1 MIHKENF
8 EQVLLSLGFTPAN
21 NGGGQYS
28 KDFGSDCTLKVDF
41 HQKKLFYPQNTIKNP
56 NPKAT
61 DSKLQPNG
69 IIIHDLTTCNFSHPE
84 NFVVFECVHRL
95 LAKGYK
101 PQHIELEPKWQLGRE
116 AKGGKADILV
126 RDNQGD
132 SYLLI
137 ECKTTDSKNSE
148 FKKEWAKMQQ
158 NGGQLFSY
166 YRQDKNTK
174 FLCLYTSTFT
184 DKLSYENYILNMQDN
199 ETYLQKHDFKESY
212 KTANNEEEI
221 FKVWNEIYK
230 QDFSQIGIF
239 EKNIN
244 AYEIGKNALCF
255 EDLKELQSTREDSN
269 KKHEDG
275 KYHEFAKILRK
286 YNISGKENAF
296 DKLVNLFLCKI
307 YDETYNKTNLHF
319 IYKGVIADSFE
330 EMQDRLMLLYK
341 NAMKEFLKEEI
352 TFIADEDIEK
362 SFNHHSKNEKTLKK
376 EMKHFIKQL
385 KFYSNNDFAFLE
397 VHNEELFYQNAQ
409 VLKSVVKLFE
419 NLKLT
424 QNQTNQFL
432 GNLFELFLQ
441 KGMKQDEGQF
451 FTPVQICEFII
462 YSLPLEKLYSHKIPR
477 VLDYACGAGHFLNT
491 YANFLRTFIPQ
502 EKLQDYYKNIY
513 GIEKEYRLSKVAKVS
528 SCMYGQNEVTILY
541 ADALSSDTLANA
553 TQGKVKIANNS
564 FDVLITNPPYSVQGF
579 LETLDKKSRDA
590 YRLFGENL
598 NLESN
603 NAIECFFIERAN
615 QLLDDEAKVA
625 MILPSSILNKSGI
638 YKSAREILLK
648 NFELIA
654 LVELGSQTFG
664 ATGTNTIIL
673 FASKRQT
680 YHQKDFSKKFHDL
693 RDRLDSESLQDNP
706 NFKDNGYFSSYCA
719 SQNYQRQDFL
729 AFLSGQIPQ
738 ALKEHSH
745 FKEYQHAFKQS
756 NAFKKLKTSK
766 DYEASNEKEKLENK
780 AFLDFAQDIEKDKLL
795 YFALAMQNKVLIIK
809 SPQDNKDQKKFL
821 GYEWSNRKG
830 DEGIK
835 ELSSPYATPLFER
848 DNPDNPNKLNF
859 LIQQAFLGESLS
871 IPESLSPYANYAK
884 LVDMLDFSRVEFNK
898 AISLNPSVILSGH
911 SERSE
916 ESSRNLDANPF
927 KNSKYELVRLG
938 EIILENPKSKV
949 KVSEAKE
956 NTKGKYPFYTSGLNI
971 YRYDEALT
979 SGENIYLST
988 GGNAIVQ
995 FYNGESAYSTDTYV
1009 IKSQD
1014 SKKALTKFIFYMLEI
1029 QTSYIN
1035 DFLFKGAGLKHLQK
1049 PEFRNLKIPLPPLE
1063 IQQQIVSEC
1072 EKVEEQHSTIAK
1084 TIETYQ
1090 RLIKAVLVKCGICHS
1105 EALAEESLN
1114 NPNRDISHFSNA
1126 QYDNVE
1132 TRHSEA
1138 LAEESNPFGHSEQ
1151 SEESLNN
1158 LNRDISHFSNAQY
1171 DNTLRHSEQSEESK
1185 SEESLT
1191 PINAFIIELL
1201 ANITELES
1209 KLDWSLILSCQASHY
1224 EAQESHSLNCHSEA
1238 LAEESNPFGHSE
1250 QSEESNKD
1258 ISHFSNAQY
1267 DNVETRHSEALAEE
1281 SNPARH
1287 SEALAEESQN
1297 LETQKSLRDTS
1308 GIALSMTMKSQHDN
1322 EYSNAESQ
1330 QDIEKLKALL
1340 ASLPTPPKTGW
1351 ERVKLSKYIV
1361 SSGGNGFPKEYQGNK
1376 DSTQIPFI
1384 KVLDMNSKE
1393 NSKLINVSNNYVTQE
1408 VINKLSLKIFP
1419 KNTIVFP
1426 KVGMAIHTNKKRMLN
1441 IPCVVDNNIMGVN
1454 ILDKKTNEL
1463 NYNFLFIV
1471 FNFYI
1476 NLKDIASG
1484 ANPPSINN
1492 TNLNHLQIPLPPLE
1506 SQEKIVSVIE
1516 NIESKI
1522 TSLDAELENLEKQK
1536 AIILSDS
1543 LSNERERER
1552 ERDDSKLKLILTK
1565 IALCLSRKA
1574 FWQNAKSL
1582 ALEKSGIS
1590 LNLFALL
1597 PTLPTPPKTGWERV
1611 RLSDSE
1617 KFSLSIG
1624 KRVLDSELN
1633 PHGKIPVYSAN
1644 VCKPFGFVDKEILQD
1659 YQNDNVLWGI
1669 DGDWMVSFMPKN
1681 TPFYPTDHCGI
1692 LVAYEAKAKLVAYI
1706 LEEEGRKAR
1715 FSRTLRASI
1724 ERIKALS
1731 LALPP
1736 LESQE
1741 KIVSVVENIESKITS
1756 LDSKLKALE
1765 NQKSTIL
1772 KRHLQAQ

>member
-1 MIHKENF
+1 MNKCF
-8 EQVLLSLGFTPAN
+8 YLWALLQQIMG
-21 NGGGQYS
+21 GGGQYS

-462 YSLPLEKLYSHKIPR
+462 YSLPLERLYSHKIPR

-579 LETLDKKSRDA
+579 LETLDKKSRDT

-693 RDRLDSESLQDNP
+693 NDRLTSEFLQDNP
-706 NFKDNGYFSSYCA
+706 SFKDNGYFSSYCA

-756 NAFKKLKTSK
+756 NAFKKLKASK
-766 DYEASNEKEKLENK
+766 DYANSEDKESLETK
-780 AFLDFAQDIEKDKLL
+780 AFLDFAQGIERDKLL

-809 SPQDNKDQKKFL
+809 SPQDNKDQKQFL

-871 IPESLSPYANYAK
+871 IPESLSPYANYAR

-916 ESSRNLDANPF
+916 ESESSRNLDANPF

-1049 PEFRNLKIPLPPLE
+1049 PEFRNLKIPLPPIE

-1105 EALAEESLN
+1105 EALAEESQ
-1114 NPNRDISHFSNA
+1114 RYFANA

-1132 TRHSEA
+1132 TRHSER
-1138 LAEESNPFGHSEQ
+1138 

-1201 ANITELES
+1201 ANIAELES

-1238 LAEESNPFGHSE
+1238 LAEESNPFGHSDPLSCHSE
-1250 QSEESNKD
+1250 ALAEESQRY
-1258 ISHFSNAQY
+1258 FANAQY

-1340 ASLPTPPKTGW
+1340 ASLPTPPKEGW
-1351 ERVKLSKYIV
+1351 DSVKISQIAEKLLA
-1361 SSGGNGFPKEYQGNK
+1361 GGDKPKVFSQTQTQEC
-1376 DSTQIPFI
+1376 QIPIYANAVEKKGLYGYTDKPTITQNALTISARGTIGYAVARFEPFCPI
-1384 KVLDMNSKE
+1384 VRLIVLIPNAKKADLKFLEIS
-1393 NSKLINVSNNYVTQE
+1393 IN
-1408 VINKLSLKIFP
+1408 
-1419 KNTIVFP
+1419 
-1426 KVGMAIHTNKKRMLN
+1426 HTNIQN
-1441 IPCVVDNNIMGVN
+1441 SGVN
-1454 ILDKKTNEL
+1454 IPQLTVPEFSN
-1463 NYNFLFIV
+1463 
-1471 FNFYI
+1471 
-1476 NLKDIASG
+1476 
-1484 ANPPSINN
+1484 
-1492 TNLNHLQIPLPPLE
+1492 LQIPLPPLE
-1506 SQEKIVSVIE
+1506 SQEKIVAVIE

-1522 TSLDAELENLEKQK
+1522 TNLDAELENLEKQK
-1536 AIILSDS
+1536 AIILNDS
-1543 LSNERERER
+1543 LNNERERER
-1552 ERDDSKLKLILTK
+1552 
-1565 IALCLSRKA
+1565 
-1574 FWQNAKSL
+1574 
-1582 ALEKSGIS
+1582 
-1590 LNLFALL
+1590 
-1597 PTLPTPPKTGWERV
+1597 
-1611 RLSDSE
+1611 
-1617 KFSLSIG
+1617 
-1624 KRVLDSELN
+1624 
-1633 PHGKIPVYSAN
+1633 
-1644 VCKPFGFVDKEILQD
+1644 
-1659 YQNDNVLWGI
+1659 
-1669 DGDWMVSFMPKN
+1669 
-1681 TPFYPTDHCGI
+1681 
-1692 LVAYEAKAKLVAYI
+1692 
-1706 LEEEGRKAR
+1706 R
-1715 FSRTLRASI
+1715 F
-1724 ERIKALS
+1724 
-1731 LALPP
+1731 
-1736 LESQE
+1736 
-1741 KIVSVVENIESKITS
+1741 
-1756 LDSKLKALE
+1756 
-1765 NQKSTIL
+1765 
-1772 KRHLQAQ
+1772 